1 MTTKVDYINDI
12 HVHVEAAKLTQGE
25 AAALFQVSRQ
35 TLYNWRE
42 GGNVNNKFLY
52 RTAVRMANYIKLAV
66 DKEKLPLAT
75 DIPKDERMV
84 HINAILREMAATKPT

>member
-1 MTTKVDYINDI
+1 MTTKVDYINEID
-12 HVHVEAAKLTQGE
+12 VHVQAAKLTQGE

-66 DKEKLPLAT
+66 DKEKLPLASNV
-75 DIPKDERMV
+75 PKEQRMTQ
-84 HINAILREMAATKPT
+84 INSILREMATLKPT